1 MTRTTLPAR
10 IRSRSTGFVQ
20 QPPAR
25 GNSARTA
32 LAVPRP
38 GAWLT
43 SPALHGPR
51 RFPETCPASLRRH
64 ERAQS
69 VVGGCARAG
78 RPWSGRRRG
87 RGRPRLTRRSP
98 GNVNVAPG
106 RTPGRAPGRGGA
118 PEAGRAAA
126 RRPAAQGR
134 ACGRGPWR
142 VVRAGRAAG
151 RAGSCVRPRPVAG
164 RACRPRRVVRA
175 TGRAGS
181 CVRRQRPGRARPR
194 PSAPRPSA
202 PRPAGAAGRRYS
214 ALTAATRSARPA
226 LASAK
231 SIPVLGLT

>member
-134 ACGRGPWR
+134 ACDRT
-142 VVRAGRAAG
+142 
-151 RAGSCVRPRPVAG
+151 
-164 RACRPRRVVRA
+164 RRVVRA
-175 TGRAGS
+175 QATPWSRS
-181 CVRRQRPGRARPR
+181 P
-194 PSAPRPSA
+194 APRRRA
-202 PRPAGAAGRRYS
+202 PRRRGRRYS

>member
-106 RTPGRAPGRGGA
+106 RTPGRAPGRGGRRSRVA
-118 PEAGRAAA
+118 LQPGGRPRRVVRAAA
-126 RRPAAQGR
+126 ARGGSCVPAAPPAAQGR

-142 VVRAGRAAG
+142 VVRAGRA
-151 RAGSCVRPRPVAG
+151 GSCARPAAPG
-164 RACRPRRVVRA
+164 RACAGNALVALVRAPRRR
-175 TGRAGS
+175 
-181 CVRRQRPGRARPR
+181 
-194 PSAPRPSA
+194 APRRRGRPA
-202 PRPAGAAGRRYS
+202 PRA
-214 ALTAATRSARPA
+214 AATAP
-226 LASAK
+226 
-231 SIPVLGLT
+231 